1 MEKQHVLGIFVGA
14 IGAFWSAMV
23 GSFGLAVSILLVV
36 MLADYITGLLCAAV
50 NKELNSTKGTRGFIK
65 KLIILIL
72 IGLLYLIEGEK
83 FGTGISGEGA
93 AWAYIAIEFIS
104 ITENAGKIGVPL
116 GPITNIISVLKEKIN
131 VKGVDK

>member
-1 MEKQHVLGIFVGA
+1 MEKQHVLGLFIGM

-23 GSFGLAVSILLVV
+23 GSFGLAVSVLFVV
-36 MLADYITGLLCAAV
+36 MLADYITGLLCAFV
-50 NKELNSTKGTRGFIK
+50 NKELNSAKGTRGFIK

-72 IGLLYLIEGEK
+72 IGLLYLIELS
-83 FGTGISGEGA
+83 FNGTATGGEGA

-116 GPITNIISVLKEKIN
+116 GPLANIIAVLKEKIT
-131 VKGVDK
+131 KGEGK